1 MCNFYQSENHGLFSH
16 KKYIPSFLIIENNL
30 FDFLYHRGDIFEK
43 ESLST
48 DGNQFNQDQENG

>member
-1 MCNFYQSENHGLFSH
+1 MVYFHTKSIFQASLLLRITCSTFY
-16 KKYIPSFLIIENNL
+16 IIGET
-30 FDFLYHRGDIFEK
+30 FFEK